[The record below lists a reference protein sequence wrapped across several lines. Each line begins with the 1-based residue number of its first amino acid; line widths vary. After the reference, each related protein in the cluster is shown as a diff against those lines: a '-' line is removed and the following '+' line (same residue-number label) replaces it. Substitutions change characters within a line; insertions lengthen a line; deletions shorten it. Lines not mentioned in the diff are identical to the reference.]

1 VEAQIRV
8 EAVVT
13 PAGTV
18 KSVRP
23 AQKGNARL
31 EDVAMRELKQC
42 SVSRNL
48 LKKSALHRYIQL
60 ALRQD
65 HYPSCSAGVSSE
77 VK

>member
-23 AQKGNARL
+23 AQQGNARL
-31 EDVAMRELKQC
+31 EDVAMRELKQWRFEPL
-42 SVSRNL
+42 SRNL
-48 LKKSALHRYIQL
+48 PQKDQHCIVTFNF
-60 ALRQD
+60 ALR
-65 HYPSCSAGVSSE
+65 
-77 VK
+77 